1 MRKELRLAQDELNV
15 TYEFLRLL
23 EAASATDP
31 APRGDHGD
39 HVHHDH
45 GQPDATLTEVPAQA
59 KPGRK
64 HRPRGGQDHVVLHD
78 QGQPRA

>member
-1 MRKELRLAQDELNV
+1 MRKELRLAQDELKV
-15 TYEFLRLL
+15 TYESLRLL
-23 EAASATDP
+23 DAALEDL

-64 HRPRGGQDHVVLHD
+64 RQPRGGHDHVVLHD